1 MGCCASAGH
10 HSEKLAV
17 TFGLLSTQT
26 GSPLRVSK
34 TSTMCRDCHNFL
46 KIVSLMSNRE
56 IIVKD
61 RWLIHKFSNGLC
73 SCAEFP
79 GLL

>member
-1 MGCCASAGH
+1 
-10 HSEKLAV
+10 
-17 TFGLLSTQT
+17 
-26 GSPLRVSK
+26 
-34 TSTMCRDCHNFL
+34 MCRDCHNFL